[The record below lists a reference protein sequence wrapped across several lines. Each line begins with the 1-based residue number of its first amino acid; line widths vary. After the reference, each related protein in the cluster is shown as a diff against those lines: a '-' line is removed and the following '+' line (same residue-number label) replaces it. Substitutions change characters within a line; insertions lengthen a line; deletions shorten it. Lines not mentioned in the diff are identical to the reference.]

1 MNASFFTML
10 RILFHLFGAIQFFY
24 GCYYD
29 YVYVNIPITSTTVT
43 PYGGKFKYLTYLD
56 AMIQTAYF
64 TLALL
69 NDLIGN
75 NEPSPSEKPL
85 IRRVKD
91 TVFSALAFPLAIFV
105 GVSFWGIYAV
115 DRELILPRSM
125 DAYFPLWLNHVMHT
139 NIVVFI
145 LIELLT
151 SFRMYPKRK
160 VGLSILSAFMVCYL
174 VWVHVIFYNSGI
186 WVYPIL
192 NVLNWPLRV
201 CFYIFCLVL
210 ACGAYSL
217 GETVNKAVWS
227 TEVEKTVRSGKK
239 KAK

>member
-1 MNASFFTML
+1 ML
-10 RILFHLFGAIQFFY
+10 RTFFHLFGAIQFAY

-29 YVYVNIPITSTTVT
+29 YVYVNIPVTSTTVT

-69 NDLIGN
+69 NDIIGN

-85 IRRVKD
+85 IRKVKD

-160 VGLSILSAFMVCYL
+160 VGLSILSSFMVCYL
-174 VWVHVIFYNSGI
+174 VWVHVIYFNTGI

-192 NVLNWPLRV
+192 NVLNWPIRV
-201 CFYIFCLVL
+201 CFYIFCLIL
-210 ACGAYSL
+210 ACVAYSL

>member
-1 MNASFFTML
+1 MWRT
-10 RILFHLFGAIQFFY
+10 LFHLFSAIQFFY

-29 YVYVNIPITSTTVT
+29 YRYVNIPVTSSAVT
-43 PYGGKFKYLTYLD
+43 PFGGKFKYLTYWD

-69 NDLIGN
+69 NDLFGN

-85 IRRVKD
+85 IRKIKD
-91 TVFSALAFPLAIFV
+91 TVFSSLAFPLAIFV

-125 DAYFPLWLNHVMHT
+125 DPYFPLWLNHVMHT

-145 LIELLT
+145 LIDLLT

-160 VGLSILSAFMVCYL
+160 AGLSILSSFMIGYL
-174 VWVHVIFYNSGI
+174 VWIHVIYFNTGS

-192 NVLNWPLRV
+192 NVLNWPLRI

-210 ACGAYSL
+210 SCCTYTL
-217 GETVNKAVWS
+217 GETINKAVWS
-227 TEVEKTVRSGKK
+227 SEVEKTVRSGKK

>member
-1 MNASFFTML
+1 
-10 RILFHLFGAIQFFY
+10 
-24 GCYYD
+24 
-29 YVYVNIPITSTTVT
+29 
-43 PYGGKFKYLTYLD
+43 
-56 AMIQTAYF
+56 MIQTAYF

-69 NDLIGN
+69 NDIIGN

-85 IRRVKD
+85 IRKVKD

-160 VGLSILSAFMVCYL
+160 FGLSILSSFMVCYL
-174 VWVHVIFYNSGI
+174 VWVHVIYFSTGV

-192 NVLNWPLRV
+192 NVLNWPVRV
-201 CFYIFCLVL
+201 CFYIFCLTL

-217 GETVNKAVWS
+217 GETVNKTVWS

>member
-1 MNASFFTML
+1 
-10 RILFHLFGAIQFFY
+10 
-24 GCYYD
+24 
-29 YVYVNIPITSTTVT
+29 
-43 PYGGKFKYLTYLD
+43 
-56 AMIQTAYF
+56 MIQTTYF

-69 NDLIGN
+69 NDIIGN

-105 GVSFWGIYAV
+105 GVSFWGIYAI
-115 DRELILPRSM
+115 DRELILPRVM
-125 DAYFPLWLNHVMHT
+125 DAYFPTWLNHVMHS
-139 NIVVFI
+139 NIIVFI

-174 VWVHVIFYNSGI
+174 VWIHVIYFNTGI

-192 NVLNWPLRV
+192 NVLNWPVRV
-201 CFYIFCLVL
+201 CFYIFCLAL
-210 ACGAYSL
+210 TCGAYSL
-217 GETVNKAVWS
+217 GETINRAVWS
-227 TEVEKTVRSGKK
+227 SEVEKTVRSGKK